1 MKILY
6 VTTIAITMNFFVEH
20 IKMLLE
26 QGNTVKLAC
35 NVSDSELNEFY
46 TQNNLEVYNIP
57 FARSPLKTDNIKAY
71 KELKRLLEKEKFDL
85 IHTHT
90 PTASVCVRS
99 AYKINQKNGTKVIYT
114 AHGFHFYK
122 GAPLKN
128 RLLFFPIEKLL
139 SKYTD
144 AIITINNE
152 DYEAAKNK
160 LKCKKVYKLHGVG
173 VDTGKFAAARA
184 EREET
189 RKALGIPEDAFLLLS
204 VGELNSNKNYEC
216 AIKAFASAGIPGA
229 FYLLCGVGDKR
240 AGLEALSYSLGIEKK
255 VKFLGL
261 RNDIPL
267 LCGASDCF
275 IHPSYREGLPVS
287 IIEAMASGLPV
298 ICSDIRGCRDLITQ
312 SEGGFLIHPNDS
324 SAASEALKILSTG
337 KKLCK
342 KYGEYNQNKSQ
353 YYDISFVLN
362 ELNDIYKA
370 VITQE

>member
-173 VDTGKFAAARA
+173 
-184 EREET
+184 
-189 RKALGIPEDAFLLLS
+189 
-204 VGELNSNKNYEC
+204 
-216 AIKAFASAGIPGA
+216 AGIPGA

-312 SEGGFLIHPNDS
+312 SEGGCLIHPNDS
-324 SAASEALKILSTG
+324 SAASEALKILSTD